1 MAQQRSGQRRSSSS
15 RNTGKRRPSQTT
27 RKKAAP
33 QSDASIIAD
42 FYSAFKQTRAF
53 RPVATIFIITLI
65 VLLDLL
71 FAWNYYDRFF
81 FLLGLELIIVA
92 GIWVIGLLL
101 SISATPSPE
110 RSET

>member
-1 MAQQRSGQRRSSSS
+1 MAQQRSGQRRTTSSGNRS
-15 RNTGKRRPSQTT
+15 RKRTAQTT

-33 QSDASIIAD
+33 QSDANVIAD
-42 FYSAFKQTRAF
+42 LYSAFRQTRAF

-65 VLLDLL
+65 ILLDLL
-71 FAWNYYDRFF
+71 FAWNSYDRFF

>member
-1 MAQQRSGQRRSSSS
+1 MAQQRGGQRRSSSS